1 MSILATFEPTVVLG
15 FSPPVSISQNAGRLI
30 ATDYHQ
36 ASVPSSF
43 DNSSYH
49 FGYLSVDSLSTSRHT
64 TWTMKTD
71 TTPNSKAQPRKIVG
85 LSLPPEVTA
94 ELKMEAARRGVSL
107 RALFLEM
114 WTLYKKTSA

>member
-1 MSILATFEPTVVLG
+1 
-15 FSPPVSISQNAGRLI
+15 
-30 ATDYHQ
+30 
-36 ASVPSSF
+36 
-43 DNSSYH
+43 
-49 FGYLSVDSLSTSRHT
+49 
-64 TWTMKTD
+64 MKTD
-71 TTPNSKAQPRKIVG
+71 TTPTSKAQPRKIVG